1 MKKIVLALVTISLLL
16 TGCSDDGKKESAVS
30 NDSVSPSVEMS
41 ASESESTATETVQTA
56 SDKAVQPET
65 QNTTEKNSSENQI
78 SNTGADT
85 VLPDSGLNISED
97 TTMSVGELP
106 VIGGE
111 DKTFPENADSK
122 PSVTTTPSSGEKIQ
136 TTTTVSASDES
147 HHTVTTIK
155 KSGDVIELPIIPV
168 Q

>member
-1 MKKIVLALVTISLLL
+1 
-16 TGCSDDGKKESAVS
+16 
-30 NDSVSPSVEMS
+30 MS

-106 VIGGE
+106 VIGG
-111 DKTFPENADSK
+111 
-122 PSVTTTPSSGEKIQ
+122 
-136 TTTTVSASDES
+136 
-147 HHTVTTIK
+147 
-155 KSGDVIELPIIPV
+155 
-168 Q
+168 

>member
-1 MKKIVLALVTISLLL
+1 MKKIILALVTISLLL

-65 QNTTEKNSSENQI
+65 QNTTEKNSSEN
-78 SNTGADT
+78 SNTVADT
-85 VLPDSGLNISED
+85 VLPDSGLDISED

-147 HHTVTTIK
+147 HQTVTTIK

>member
-16 TGCSDDGKKESAVS
+16 TGCSDDEKKESAVS

-136 TTTTVSASDES
+136 TTTVSASDES

>member
-1 MKKIVLALVTISLLL
+1 
-16 TGCSDDGKKESAVS
+16 
-30 NDSVSPSVEMS
+30 MS

-65 QNTTEKNSSENQI
+65 QNTTEKNSSEN
-78 SNTGADT
+78 SNTVADT
-85 VLPDSGLNISED
+85 VLPDSGLDISED

>member
-1 MKKIVLALVTISLLL
+1 MKKIILALVTISLLL

-65 QNTTEKNSSENQI
+65 QNTTEKNSSEN
-78 SNTGADT
+78 SNTVADT
-85 VLPDSGLNISED
+85 VLPDSGLDISED

-106 VIGGE
+106 VIG
-111 DKTFPENADSK
+111 
-122 PSVTTTPSSGEKIQ
+122 
-136 TTTTVSASDES
+136 
-147 HHTVTTIK
+147 
-155 KSGDVIELPIIPV
+155 
-168 Q
+168 

>member
-1 MKKIVLALVTISLLL
+1 
-16 TGCSDDGKKESAVS
+16 
-30 NDSVSPSVEMS
+30 MS

-65 QNTTEKNSSENQI
+65 QNTTEKNSSEN
-78 SNTGADT
+78 SNTVADT